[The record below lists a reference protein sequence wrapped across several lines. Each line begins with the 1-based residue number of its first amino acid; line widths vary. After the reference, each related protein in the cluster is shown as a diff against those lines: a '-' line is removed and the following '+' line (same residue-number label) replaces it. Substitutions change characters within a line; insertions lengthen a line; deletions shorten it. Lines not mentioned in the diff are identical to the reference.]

1 MLNWMKYYY
10 FQMLLDSL
18 VFFFNVLFGRF
29 FLYFFV
35 FSCFQ
40 FVGSTEKADPLVDR
54 IWSDPCIVAH
64 RPSNFL
70 RPSPQG
76 SRPCVLMRPFN
87 FLWDCEMLWEMGVS
101 WVRLVV
107 KALPMCEGRATD
119 CSSWGSQP
127 RRRMLEVKLWRLSV
141 IPISSYWRLSIGLCT
156 KHNSMTMHHLF
167 GYDFNVLDH
176 IEAAFFK
183 AMLPSIKASSAP
195 GCL

>member
-1 MLNWMKYYY
+1 M
-10 FQMLLDSL
+10 FFL
-18 VFFFNVLFGRF
+18 VDF

-54 IWSDPCIVAH
+54 IWFDPCIVAH

-76 SRPCVLMRPFN
+76 SRPGVLMCPFN

-141 IPISSYWRLSIGLCT
+141 IPIISNQRLSIGWCT
-156 KHNSMTMHHLF
+156 KRITLKQHSSRRCFPASRHLRHL
-167 GYDFNVLDH
+167 G
-176 IEAAFFK
+176 AC
-183 AMLPSIKASSAP
+183 SP
-195 GCL
+195 GTLCER